1 MISFPRLGN
10 LTIGLEALFNEI
22 NLNYIQSPVLT
33 KQTVALGCRYAPE
46 SACLPFKF
54 CWHCLLEIQMVE
66 QNAQVY
72 SINEDGGLQWY
83 KKISCTKPG
92 VDGDIAI

>member
-1 MISFPRLGN
+1 MIELKCPICGG
-10 LTIGLEALFNEI
+10 IDVGKI
-22 NLNYIQSPVLT
+22 NKKVY
-33 KQTVALGCRYAPE
+33 
-46 SACLPFKF
+46 F

-92 VDGDIAI
+92 VDSDIAI